1 MSESK
6 TMMRAPRIVPLLR
19 TDLDST
25 GGLKSFSLHG
35 RTSWFILL
43 RERPV
48 CGHLVPDFGK
58 RMNTGLTDVDASTC
72 CIGAWIKLSMREL

>member
-6 TMMRAPRIVPLLR
+6 TMRRVPRIVPLLQS
-19 TDLDST
+19 DFDST

-35 RTSWFILL
+35 RINWFILL

-58 RMNTGLTDVDASTC
+58 RMNTGLTDGNSLTACFVACIYC
-72 CIGAWIKLSMREL
+72 CMNR

>member
-35 RTSWFILL
+35 RTSWFNLL

-58 RMNTGLTDVDASTC
+58 RTNSGFSLSGAEVAS
-72 CIGAWIKLSMREL
+72 IGAWI